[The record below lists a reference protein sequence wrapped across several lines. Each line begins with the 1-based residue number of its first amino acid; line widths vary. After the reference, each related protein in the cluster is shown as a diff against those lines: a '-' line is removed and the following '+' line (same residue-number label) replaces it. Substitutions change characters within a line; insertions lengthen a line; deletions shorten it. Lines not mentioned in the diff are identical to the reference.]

1 MRLNPCDTAFKKRLI
16 PRSVP
21 IRPEKNII
29 IDGDFVAQGHAVL
42 EKTFKLFL
50 AISSI
55 ATVFR
60 NFLYIINSPKRFL
73 SNY

>member
-29 IDGDFVAQGHAVL
+29 DAYFVAQGHAVL